1 MILAKIYIK
10 PKSTVKD
17 PQGNIIQ
24 SSLKDLGFNDVEN
37 VNMGKYLEIKL
48 ETTDESVAS
57 ENIQKMCDQILTNP
71 LIEDYSFTIQKI

>member
-57 ENIQKMCDQILTNP
+57 ENIQKMCDQILSNP

>member
-1 MILAKIYIK
+1 VILAKIYIK